1 MNPCVD
7 SSPMSSNPQS
17 LPRPRNIFPG
27 DEELDWHDELRNQQ
41 SVRLLE
47 LREISINTQDWTRT
61 TLDKTQASGRRLS
74 GGRRFSLTALPR
86 RLSLFKDVRES
97 VSDKTEPGAGVPFDF
112 SPLALSPQ
120 DRPLWM
126 SETPSG
132 TASVDRDD
140 ETEAEEDV
148 VEEVGLNLVVGRE
161 TPTGVN
167 FLLGSDVS
175 SDQCQSDLEGSST
188 TALSYTVSSYT
199 ASQAA
204 SQVSVAPSAQ
214 RLSEKV
220 LARMDLASIFEVML
234 RPPTIFKKTR
244 SQVFEERKAEE
255 IFEREDLAEAMTVA
269 LSRGG
274 GRRVTHTSRP
284 TKHTEATVK
293 RLFGSRS
300 RLW

>member
-1 MNPCVD
+1 
-7 SSPMSSNPQS
+7 MSSNPQS

-27 DEELDWHDELRNQQ
+27 DEELNWHDELRNQQ

-47 LREISINTQDWTRT
+47 LREISINTQEWTRN
-61 TLDKTQASGRRLS
+61 TLDKTRASGRRLS

-86 RLSLFKDVRES
+86 RLSLFKEDVRES
-97 VSDKTEPGAGVPFDF
+97 VIDKTEPGAGVPFDF
-112 SPLALSPQ
+112 SPLALAPQ
-120 DRPLWM
+120 ERPLWM

-132 TASVDRDD
+132 TVSVDRDD
-140 ETEAEEDV
+140 ETVAGEDV
-148 VEEVGLNLVVGRE
+148 VDEVGLNLVVGRDVQ
-161 TPTGVN
+161 TGVN
-167 FLLGSDVS
+167 FQLGSDVS

>member
-86 RLSLFKDVRES
+86 RLSLFK
-97 VSDKTEPGAGVPFDF
+97 
-112 SPLALSPQ
+112 